1 MNLPGPWEMLIIL
14 IILLLLF
21 GPNRLAGLGAAAGRT
36 IREFR
41 KSMSDVEDEIKDTKP
56 TKPSA

>member
-1 MNLPGPWEMLIIL
+1 MNLPGPWEMLVIL
-14 IILLLLF
+14 VILLLLF
-21 GPNRLAGLGAAAGRT
+21 GPNRLAGLGAAAGKT

-56 TKPSA
+56 TKPST